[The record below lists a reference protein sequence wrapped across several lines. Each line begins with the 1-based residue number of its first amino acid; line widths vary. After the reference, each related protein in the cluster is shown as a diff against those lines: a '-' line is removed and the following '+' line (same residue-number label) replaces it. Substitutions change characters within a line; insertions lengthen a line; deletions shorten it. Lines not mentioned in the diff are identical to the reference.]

1 MIKYL
6 VLLLQAMF
14 IDGFGLTIGS
24 VIGSNS
30 ITCYIESL
38 TGAC

>member
-1 MIKYL
+1 MQVSDKATNK
-6 VLLLQAMF
+6 AMF
-14 IDGFGLTIGS
+14 VDGFGLTIGS

-38 TGAC
+38 TG